1 MAVQEQ
7 NKKLSSD
14 SESMSQAQQSLKA
27 LEIARKR
34 GSGFKEEEPLIII
47 PGTHAHIL
55 KDNEAISAHGLK
67 GWMRAL
73 QVARVLG
80 LLSLYLFLDSYD
92 IRATFS
98 QRFAERKRAE
108 ARKRGRLAQFQE
120 WTRNVDRK
128 ILDRLIRMLRF
139 LIFRGPQDSAR
150 KEARLQKQAVWL
162 KEGLIKLG

>member
-14 SESMSQAQQSLKA
+14 TDGMSQAQKTLKA

-55 KDNEAISAHGLK
+55 KDNEAISARGWR
-67 GWMRAL
+67 GWMRAF
-73 QVARVLG
+73 QGAPVLG

-98 QRFAERKRAE
+98 QRFSERKRAE
-108 ARKRGRLAQFQE
+108 AGKRGRVAEFQ
-120 WTRNVDRK
+120 
-128 ILDRLIRMLRF
+128 
-139 LIFRGPQDSAR
+139 
-150 KEARLQKQAVWL
+150 
-162 KEGLIKLG
+162 